1 MPYSIRFT
9 DFQNKGEIVVE
20 DSTLNTDTSLS
31 IPGKGAT
38 GYGKSVAENFLHL
51 LENFAGSNEP
61 TNPIEGQ
68 LWYDTSNGVDQLK
81 IYDAT
86 QWRTASGFTKSGSQP
101 AASQS
106 EAGDLWVDVNNQQL
120 FVYTGNSWQLIGPE
134 FGSGLLTGGQAEKVI
149 DIDNIER
156 QVFTVKIDDVPF
168 LILSG
173 IEFTPKAK
181 IPGFTTIKQGFNL
194 KNDNPLVANNP
205 IKFVG
210 VAESAKSLTV
220 ETDSGSQ
227 NVQSENFIR
236 KDAPGI
242 IDETLKIKNNAG
254 INVGVDDQFG
264 LVINQNSVELRNN
277 VNVSSVDV
285 ILRDRNAFNNILR
298 VKSDKRVGI
307 NNLAPEAELDVVGNI
322 KVSPFSDN
330 VDSGKILITN
340 KTDSTAFDSG
350 SFVTQGGA
358 GVAMNLNVGADLGV
372 NGVSTFNNDLKPL
385 PGSRPNIGEQSNIF
399 GNVYAD
405 SFVGNLQGDVT
416 GRLSGISEFANQLTN
431 ATTFNVNGDV
441 ESDSFDFDGAT
452 GGNTKTF
459 NISIKNSF
467 IANKTQISSVDNSDE
482 LIVNKVT
489 GNTGVFKVS
498 KIDFL
503 KSVPVTPIGTLVPYA
518 GQTAPTGWLLCDGSV
533 VLKSDYNDLWQT
545 IGHSFRDPTLLEDGG
560 ALSFALP
567 DMRGRFPLGVDN
579 MGGQAANRVTSSIQS
594 FTNVRGEN
602 TIGTGFNAVFNVQ
615 SSVGVYS
622 VQIAQA
628 GQNYQVGDRILI
640 TGDIFGGASPTHD
653 LAITVTNVTNGA
665 ITNFTFDGT
674 AFQGAGP
681 DQVGS
686 NAGLQ
691 SRAIEVRN
699 LPEHEHDLQGDQS
712 QFYAVSQRP
721 QDPDNPGQLQTDND
735 AIPIALEPG
744 ATGFQGVP
752 NTGGVDA
759 STTLGVPLNV
769 MNPYLALNYLIYA
782 GT

>member
-1 MPYSIRFT
+1 MPYSIRYT

-20 DSTLNTDTSLS
+20 DNTLNTDTSLS

-38 GYGKSVAENFLHL
+38 GYGKAVAENFLHL
-51 LENFAGSNEP
+51 LENFAGPSQP
-61 TNPIEGQ
+61 TNPVEGQ

-86 QWRTASGFTKSGSQP
+86 QWRTASGFTKSGNQP

-106 EAGDLWVDVNNQQL
+106 EAGDLWVDTNNQQL
-120 FVYTGNSWQLIGPE
+120 FVYTGNGWQLIGPE
-134 FGSGLLTGGQAEKVI
+134 FGSGLLTGGVAEKVI

-156 QVFTVKIDDVPF
+156 QIFTIKINDVPF

-173 IEFTPKAK
+173 VEFTPKAK
-181 IPGFTTIKQGFNL
+181 ITGFTTIKQGFNL
-194 KNDNPLVANNP
+194 KNDNPLQANNP

-210 VAESAKSLTV
+210 VAESAKALTV
-220 ETDSGSQ
+220 ETESGSQ

-254 INVGVDDQFG
+254 INVGVNDQFAL
-264 LVINQNSVELRNN
+264 LVNQNSVELRNN
-277 VNVSSVDV
+277 INVSSVDI
-285 ILRDRNAFNNILR
+285 ILRDQNAYNNILR
-298 VKSDKRVGI
+298 VKSDKKVGI
-307 NNLAPEAELDVVGNI
+307 NNLAPQASLDVVGNLRI
-322 KVSPFSDN
+322 SPFAEDAT
-330 VDSGKILITN
+330 SGTITIN
-340 KTDSTAFDSG
+340 NLTDSTTISSG
-350 SFVTQGGA
+350 SLTTLGGVGIA
-358 GVAMNLNVGADLGV
+358 KNLNVGDDLTVTGT
-372 NGVSTFNNDLKPL
+372 STFNGTVRPL
-385 PGSRPNIGEQSNIF
+385 PGSQPDIGEQSNIF
-399 GNVYAD
+399 GSVYAD

-431 ATTFNVNGDV
+431 ATTFTVDGDV

-503 KSVPVTPIGTLVPYA
+503 KSVPVTPVGTLVPYA

-533 VLKSDYNDLWQT
+533 VLKSDYNELWQT
-545 IGHSFRDPTLLEDGG
+545 IGHNFRDPVLLQDGG

-567 DMRGRFPLGVDN
+567 DMRGRFPLGVDV
-579 MGGQAANRVTSSIQS
+579 MGGQAANRVTSSVQS
-594 FTNVRGEN
+594 FTDVRGEN

-615 SSVGVYS
+615 TSVGVYS
-622 VQIAQA
+622 VQVVEA

-653 LAITVTNVTNGA
+653 LSITVTSVTNGG
-665 ITNFTFDGT
+665 ITNFTFAGT

-681 DQVGS
+681 DQVGANSGSQNS
-686 NAGLQ
+686 NIGV
-691 SRAIEVRN
+691 EN
-699 LPEHEHDLQGDQS
+699 LPQHEHDLQGDQS

-721 QDPDNPGQLQTDND
+721 QDPDNPGQLQTDQD

-752 NTGGVDA
+752 NTGGVGGSD
-759 STTLGVPLNV
+759 TLGVPLNV
-769 MNPYLALNYLIYA
+769 MNPYLALNYIIYA